1 MPMYTVKGIKFFEG
15 EEGTGFNA
23 TLYRN
28 GKRIARVSDYAH
40 GGPLDIRFEDDSEE
54 SELQRHVDSLKV
66 ESFECDGEVLSL
78 PLASRVEVFINN
90 LVERTSE
97 LNQLFRKSRS
107 RILFI
112 ENREIFSIKKAK
124 PTKEAMDMV
133 RRTYKVDALLSE
145 MQTVEELERALD
157 QFVPGYLPSLMQ
169 A

>member
-1 MPMYTVKGIKFFEG
+1 M
-15 EEGTGFNA
+15 
-23 TLYRN
+23 
-28 GKRIARVSDYAH
+28 
-40 GGPLDIRFEDDSEE
+40 
-54 SELQRHVDSLKV
+54 
-66 ESFECDGEVLSL
+66 